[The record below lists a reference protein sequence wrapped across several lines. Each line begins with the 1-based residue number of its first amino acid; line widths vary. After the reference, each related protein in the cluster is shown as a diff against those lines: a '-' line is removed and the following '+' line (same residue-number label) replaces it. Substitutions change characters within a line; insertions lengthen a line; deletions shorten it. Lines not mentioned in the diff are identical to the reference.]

1 MKFNEILLEIDQ
13 GLATLTLNRPD
24 IREVDG
30 VVKTIFLSFLDAV
43 PGEERVAEG

>member
-1 MKFNEILLEIDQ
+1 
-13 GLATLTLNRPD
+13 
-24 IREVDG
+24 VDG

>member
-1 MKFNEILLEIDQ
+1 MERYICTVCGYVYDPEQGDQ
-13 GLATLTLNRPD
+13 EN
-24 IREVDG
+24 EVDG